1 VEGRRY
7 RGWQRFNPDQNSLTA
22 IPIEKETLMTETEKI
37 IYILTHGA
45 DDPERATLPFVLAN
59 AAQAMEVE
67 AVIVLQ
73 AAAVFLATPGCLS
86 HVFAAGLP
94 PLKQLV
100 ENYMAEGGR
109 VLVCTPCI
117 KERHIKE
124 SELIP
129 GMTPTAAG
137 ALIQEIL
144 TAKSTLVY

>member
-1 VEGRRY
+1 MSE
-7 RGWQRFNPDQNSLTA
+7 S
-22 IPIEKETLMTETEKI
+22 EKI
-37 IYILTHGA
+37 MYILTHGA

-100 ENYMAEGGR
+100 DNFIEEGGR

-117 KERHIKE
+117 KERRIEE

-129 GMTPTAAG
+129 GMIPTAAG

-144 TAKSTLVY
+144 TAKASLVY